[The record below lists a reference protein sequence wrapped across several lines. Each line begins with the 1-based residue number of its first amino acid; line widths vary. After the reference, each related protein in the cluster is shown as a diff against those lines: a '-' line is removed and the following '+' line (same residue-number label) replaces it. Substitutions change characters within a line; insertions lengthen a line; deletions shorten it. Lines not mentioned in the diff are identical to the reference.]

1 MSFVLSLTDPVA
13 SASVFIFFSNV
24 CYFPFDGVLCP
35 VLVANVPKY
44 KFKQVVVT
52 SHTHFWKPRDIYGID
67 RCWLLWMLKW
77 LYKFISL
84 HFIVSQYLNC

>member
-1 MSFVLSLTDPVA
+1 MSVA
-13 SASVFIFFSNV
+13 L
-24 CYFPFDGVLCP
+24 PFDGVLCP

-67 RCWLLWMLKW
+67 RGLLFGVAKLVK
-77 LYKFISL
+77 LYQPI
-84 HFIVSQYLNC
+84 YG